1 MKKFE
6 NVAVNENNPKW
17 DTLIKRQ
24 NPLEKKSGDVR
35 TEFERDYTRI
45 LYSTAYRRLKHKTQV
60 FFSPESDHIC
70 TRIEHVNYVESIS
83 YTIANTLGLNTELTK
98 AIAIAHDLGHSPFGH
113 SGERILNEISVR
125 ETGETFWHE
134 RNGLNAVDNIILLEG
149 KDGKKRNLNLTYAV
163 RDGIISHCGEVTE
176 DVLFPRKEAID
187 LEKEYDIPSEYS
199 PYTWEACVVK
209 ISDKISY
216 VGRDLEDSL
225 SLKILDEKQVKE
237 FTKMM
242 NIGKNMNNTNI
253 ISALIFDLCENS
265 SPENGLQFS
274 KEKLDFLNKI
284 NKFYI
289 ENVYTSSKLKSANKY
304 FKLVLEEIFD
314 LLYKEYDG
322 EDTLNKLQE
331 KQIICPKL
339 IGGFIEWLNLYLED
353 NKKDKN
359 IKLFNLNNKKDYAK
373 AVIYY
378 ISGMTDKY
386 AIDMYNEIISF

>member
-6 NVAVNENNPKW
+6 NVAANENNPKW
-17 DTLIKRQ
+17 DKMIKRQ
-24 NPLEKKSGDVR
+24 IKLEKKPGDVR

-113 SGERILNEISVR
+113 AGEKILNEIIN
-125 ETGETFWHE
+125 EKIGESFWHE
-134 RNGLNAVDNIILLEG
+134 KNGLNVVDNFILLEG
-149 KDGKKRNLNLTYAV
+149 KDGNKKNLNLTYAV
-163 RDGIISHCGEVTE
+163 RDGIISHCGEVVE
-176 DVLFPRKEAID
+176 KVLFPRDEVID
-187 LEKEYDIPSEYS
+187 LEKNYNKPNEYM

-209 ISDKISY
+209 ISDRISY
-216 VGRDLEDSL
+216 LGRDLEDSL
-225 SLKILDEKQVKE
+225 SLKILNKKQVEK

-253 ISALIFDLCENS
+253 ISTLILDLCENS
-265 SPENGLQFS
+265 SPEVGLKFS
-274 KEKLDFLNKI
+274 KEKLNFLNNI

-289 ENVYTSSKLKSANKY
+289 ENVYTSDKLNRAKKY

-314 LLYKEYDG
+314 SLYSQYDG
-322 EDTLNKLQE
+322 KNTINKLKE
-331 KQIICPKL
+331 RYEISPKL
-339 IGGFIEWLNLYLED
+339 IGGFIEWLNMYLKSEEGY
-353 NKKDKN
+353 NKK
-359 IKLFNLNNKKDYAK
+359 IFNLSNEKDYVRAI
-373 AVIYY
+373 IYY

-386 AIDMYNEIISF
+386 AMDMYNEIISF